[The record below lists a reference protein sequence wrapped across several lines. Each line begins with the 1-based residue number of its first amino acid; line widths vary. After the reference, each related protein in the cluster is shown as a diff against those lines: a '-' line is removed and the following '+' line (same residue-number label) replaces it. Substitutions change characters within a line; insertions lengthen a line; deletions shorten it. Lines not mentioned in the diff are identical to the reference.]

1 MPPVLS
7 HTTLTLLQCTLH
19 LFPKLVHLGV
29 ARSVNHFITDF
40 QHGLFG
46 AAPEQEVMQELVLL
60 SSIVSL
66 CDSLLL
72 AISDYAII
80 LQIHY
85 NSIGIYFFNETL
97 SEGIKNLLSCIDGN
111 RKGRLVTTS
120 RLLHHSSQSMHE
132 TALQEHKTST
142 ALRQIGI
149 AIHNTYVATCV
160 VGS

>member
-1 MPPVLS
+1 M
-7 HTTLTLLQCTLH
+7 LTLLQCTLH
-19 LFPKLVHLGV
+19 LFPKLVHLRV
-29 ARSVNHFITDF
+29 ASSVNHFITDF

-72 AISDYAII
+72 AISEYVVI

-85 NSIGIYFFNETL
+85 NGIGIHFFNETL
-97 SEGIKNLLSCIDGN
+97 PEIIKNLLSCIDGN

-120 RLLHHSSQSMHE
+120 RLLHHSSHSIHE
-132 TALQEHKTST
+132 TALKNTKHQ
-142 ALRQIGI
+142 LRHDKW
-149 AIHNTYVATCV
+149 A
-160 VGS
+160 